1 MKLIKRVFTACI
13 TITMCVMNLHCTHKK
28 DKPATAA
35 QHFAAD
41 NDSDIYVGIY
51 LITGSIAY

>member
-13 TITMCVMNLHCTHKK
+13 TIAMCVANIHCTHKK
-28 DKPATAA
+28 DKPASATKKPAVE
-35 QHFAAD
+35 

-51 LITGSIAY
+51 LIPDSIAY